1 VIDND
6 DRAAAVA
13 IAACVKQ
20 GGHYASK
27 NVVAG
32 IYGADISRR
41 TLNAILR
48 KR

>member
-6 DRAAAVA
+6 DRTAAVA
-13 IAACVKQ
+13 IADCMKQ
-20 GGHYASK
+20 GGHYAAK

-32 IYGADISRR
+32 IYGAYISRR
-41 TLNAILR
+41 ILIAILR